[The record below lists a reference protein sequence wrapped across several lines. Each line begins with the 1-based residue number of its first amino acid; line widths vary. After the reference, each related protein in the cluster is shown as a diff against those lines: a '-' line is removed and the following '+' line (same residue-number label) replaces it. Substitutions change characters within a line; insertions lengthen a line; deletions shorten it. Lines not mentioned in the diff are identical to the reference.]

1 MISRVSKYFLQK
13 AQQHSG
19 FFYSL
24 FDFRA
29 LSNIMCS
36 ESLNKKFEVRHFFTM
51 CTNNSDYKG
60 SDEIIASA
68 MGRRNLL
75 KTNAFVLR
83 TLVWCCK
90 QVQCSCSVLKWF
102 WSHKTYL
109 YCRTCVVQVI
119 CLLNSDYPYK
129 ILFQGQH
136 LSFHI

>member
-1 MISRVSKYFLQK
+1 M
-13 AQQHSG
+13 G

-36 ESLNKKFEVRHFFTM
+36 ESLNKKFEVRYFFTM

-102 WSHKTYL
+102 WSHKTHL
-109 YCRTCVVQVI
+109 YYRTYVVYSDWFITYIATIHMRFHFSDTIFRFIFDLTDGPLMLKVI
-119 CLLNSDYPYK
+119 
-129 ILFQGQH
+129 
-136 LSFHI
+136 